1 MAITGAETDGDT
13 ISILEPRAAS
23 HLRLD
28 PIHPVEPA
36 WGAREQALH
45 HSQVAQVER
54 PNLHTRGTKQTSKQ
68 PEEQGGWDGSE
79 KRVDCVYTA
88 DLHSPPRAASATRQS
103 RARGCSA
110 PLRRPGTAWS

>member
-36 WGAREQALH
+36 WGARERLC
-45 HSQVAQVER
+45 SI
-54 PNLHTRGTKQTSKQ
+54 
-68 PEEQGGWDGSE
+68 
-79 KRVDCVYTA
+79 VDQHI
-88 DLHSPPRAASATRQS
+88 DPIE
-103 RARGCSA
+103 
-110 PLRRPGTAWS
+110 PLG